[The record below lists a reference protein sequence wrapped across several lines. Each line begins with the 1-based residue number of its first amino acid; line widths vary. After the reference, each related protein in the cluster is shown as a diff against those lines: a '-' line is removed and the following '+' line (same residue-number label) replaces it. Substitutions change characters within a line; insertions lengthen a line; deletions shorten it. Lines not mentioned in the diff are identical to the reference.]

1 MHSLRGAIFSLRN
14 VLAKEGALDQ
24 AKALETVKLIK
35 YLISVGVQPVLVSN
49 STWTMVDSKEP
60 FNDYFSHLVGQ
71 QLPYYQ
77 GGKDMAYKQYSAA
90 MQHVLEDQGWRP
102 QEVVYIGNTQHDI
115 QAASNGGL
123 LFLNAKWH
131 EVNSPFGF
139 EFDSPKDIA
148 KFVDCC
154 CLTPKDWFWSIEKGN
169 LRVYTIAPL
178 GEYSKAYPQAATY
191 STDAKNAVKFG
202 VGDLRFWGLLMAA
215 RMHLSGIGAE
225 ASFVAPYPGHK
236 TTSEKAELL
245 QAVRIA
251 SGSLRA
257 RYLEDYIV
265 RHQDA
270 PKSQALRNSGQHPS
284 ATNQLA
290 TIHLRADPL
299 KTGEVG
305 GRYKSRPNVKGR
317 TLLLVDDICTQG
329 HSLEAARAF
338 AEAAGA
344 NVISL
349 CWLKTPGPNDY
360 HEIVSLTPSIKRPY
374 SEYVPV
380 SQETAVHSN
389 SGNVINHNAATEI
402 ANAFMRFNGWD
413 WPQGL

>member
-1 MHSLRGAIFSLRN
+1 MHTLRGAIFSLRN
-14 VLAKEGALDQ
+14 VLVKEGQLDQ
-24 AKALETVKLIK
+24 AKALETIRLIK

-49 STWTMVDSKEP
+49 STWTMVGSNEP
-60 FNDYFSHLVGQ
+60 FNDYFSRLVGQ

-77 GGKDMAYKQYSAA
+77 GGTDMAYKQYAAA
-90 MQHVLEDQGWRP
+90 MQHVLEDQGWQP
-102 QEVVYIGNTQHDI
+102 QEVVYIGNTQDDI

-131 EVNSPFGF
+131 EANSPFGF
-139 EFDSPKDIA
+139 EFNSPKDIA

-154 CLTPKDWFWSIEKGN
+154 CLTPKDWFWSIEQGN

-178 GEYSKAYPQAATY
+178 GEFSKAYPHAATY

-225 ASFVAPYPGHK
+225 ASYVAPYPGHK

-270 PKSQALRNSGQHPS
+270 PKSQALRNSGQQPS
-284 ATNQLA
+284 AHNQLA
-290 TIHLRADPL
+290 TIHLRTDPL

-305 GRYKSRPNVKGR
+305 GRYKNRPNVKGK
-317 TLLLVDDICTQG
+317 TLLMVDDICTQG
-329 HSLEAARAF
+329 HSLETARAF

-344 NVISL
+344 NVICL

-374 SEYVPV
+374 SKYVPE
-380 SQETAVHSN
+380 SQATAIHSN

-402 ANAFMRFNGWD
+402 ADAFTRFNGWD
-413 WPQGL
+413 WPQGV

>member
-1 MHSLRGAIFSLRN
+1 MHTLRGAIFSLRN
-14 VLAKEGALDQ
+14 VLAREGKFNQ
-24 AKALETVKLIK
+24 ENALETVKLIK
-35 YLISVGVQPVLVSN
+35 YLGTAGVQPVLVSN
-49 STWTMVDSKEP
+49 STWTMKGSKEP
-60 FNDYFSHLVGQ
+60 FNDYFTRLVGQ
-71 QLPYYQ
+71 PLPYYQ
-77 GGKDMAYKQYSAA
+77 GGRDMEYKQYAAA
-90 MQHVLEDQGWRP
+90 MQHVLKDQGWLP

-123 LFLNAKWH
+123 LLLNAKWH
-131 EVNSPFGF
+131 EENSPFGF
-139 EFDSPKDIA
+139 EFNSPKGIA
-148 KFVDCC
+148 KFIDCC
-154 CLTPKDWFWSIEKGN
+154 CLTPKDWFWGIEQGN

-178 GEYSKAYPQAATY
+178 GEHSTTYPHARTY

-225 ASFVAPYPGHK
+225 ASYVAPYPGHK
-236 TTSEKAELL
+236 TTSKKAELL

-257 RYLEDYIV
+257 RYLQDYIV

-270 PKSQALRNSGQHPS
+270 PKSQALRNKGLQPS
-284 ATNQLA
+284 ARDQLA
-290 TIHLRADPL
+290 TIHLRTDPL
-299 KTGEVG
+299 KTGDVG
-305 GRYKSRPNVKGR
+305 GRYKSRPNVKGK
-317 TLLLVDDICTQG
+317 TVLIVDDICTQG
-329 HSLEAARAF
+329 HSLETARAF

-360 HEIVSLTPSIKRPY
+360 QEIVDLNPMIKRPY
-374 SEYVPV
+374 STYTPID
-380 SQETAVHSN
+380 QEVDVHSN
-389 SGNVINHNAATEI
+389 SGNVINQNAAAEI
-402 ANAFMRFNGWD
+402 ADAFSRFNGWD

>member
-1 MHSLRGAIFSLRN
+1 MHTLRGAIFSLRN
-14 VLAKEGALDQ
+14 VLVKEGTLDRD
-24 AKALETVKLIK
+24 KVFETIMLIK

-49 STWTMVDSKEP
+49 SMWTMVQSKEP
-60 FNDYFSHLVGQ
+60 FNDYFSRLVGH

-77 GGKDMAYKQYSAA
+77 GGKDMDYKQYAAA
-90 MQHVLEDQGWRP
+90 MKHVLDKQGWQP
-102 QEVVYIGNTQHDI
+102 QEVVYIGNTQDDI

-131 EVNSPFGF
+131 EKNSPFGF
-139 EFDSPKDIA
+139 EFNSPKDIA

-154 CLTPKDWFWSIEKGN
+154 CLTPKDWFWGIEHGN

-178 GEYSKAYPQAATY
+178 GEYSKAYPDAPTY
-191 STDAKNAVKFG
+191 SSDAKNAVKFG

-225 ASFVAPYPGHK
+225 ASYVAPYPGHK
-236 TTSEKAELL
+236 TTSEKTELL

-257 RYLEDYIV
+257 RYLEDYIF

-270 PKSQALRNSGQHPS
+270 VKSQTLRNSGQQPS
-284 ATNQLA
+284 ADNQLA
-290 TIHLRADPL
+290 TIHLRTDPL

-305 GRYKSRPNVKGR
+305 GRYKNRPNVKGK
-317 TLLLVDDICTQG
+317 TLLVVDDICTQG

-338 AEAAGA
+338 AESAGA
-344 NVISL
+344 NVICL

-360 HEIVSLTPSIKRPY
+360 REIASLTPSIKRPY
-374 SEYVPV
+374 SKYTPK
-380 SQETAVHSN
+380 SHKTAVHSN
-389 SGNVINHNAATEI
+389 SGNVINHNAAAEI
-402 ANAFMRFNGWD
+402 ADAFTRYDGWD

>member
-1 MHSLRGAIFSLRN
+1 MHTLRGAIFSLRN
-14 VLAKEGALDQ
+14 VLAKEGKADQ
-24 AKALETVKLIK
+24 AVVLETVKLLR
-35 YLISVGVQPVLVSN
+35 YLISAGVQPVLVSN
-49 STWTMVDSKEP
+49 STWTVVGSKEP
-60 FNDYFSHLVGQ
+60 FNEYFSRLVGQ

-77 GGKDMAYKQYSAA
+77 GGRNMAYKQYAAA
-90 MQHVLEDQGWRP
+90 MQHVLKEQGWEP
-102 QEVVYIGNTQHDI
+102 QEVVYIGNTQEDI

-123 LFLNAKWH
+123 LFLNAEWH
-131 EVNSPFGF
+131 GQNSPFGF
-139 EFDSPKDIA
+139 EFDSPREIA

-154 CLTPKDWFWSIEKGN
+154 CLTPKDWFWSIQNGN

-178 GEYSKAYPQAATY
+178 GEYSKAYPSAAIY

-225 ASFVAPYPGHK
+225 ASYVAPYPGHK

-245 QAVRIA
+245 EAVRIA

-270 PKSQALRNSGQHPS
+270 PKSQTLRNSGEQPS
-284 ATNQLA
+284 AFNQLA
-290 TIHLRADPL
+290 SIRLRTDPL
-299 KTGEVG
+299 KTGGAG
-305 GRYKSRPNVKGR
+305 GRYKNRPNVNGK
-317 TLLLVDDICTQG
+317 TLLVVDDICTQG
-329 HSLEAARAF
+329 HSLETARAF

-344 NVISL
+344 NVICL

-360 HEIVSLTPSIKRPY
+360 REIVKLTPSIKRPY
-374 SEYVPV
+374 LSYKPESYEEV
-380 SQETAVHSN
+380 VHSN

-402 ANAFMRFNGWD
+402 ADAFTRFSGWD
-413 WPQGL
+413 WPNDL

>member
-1 MHSLRGAIFSLRN
+1 MHTLRGAIFSLSN
-14 VLAKEGALDQ
+14 VLAKEGKADQ
-24 AKALETVKLIK
+24 ATALETVKLLK
-35 YLISVGVQPVLVSN
+35 YLIAAGVQPILVSN
-49 STWTMVDSKEP
+49 STWQITGTQEP
-60 FNDYFSHLVGQ
+60 FNDYLSRLVGQ

-77 GGKDMAYKQYSAA
+77 GGRDMPYKQYAAA
-90 MQHVLEDQGWRP
+90 MQHVLNEQGWVS
-102 QEVVYIGNTQHDI
+102 QEVVYVGNTQEDI

-131 EVNSPFGF
+131 EENSPFGF
-139 EFDSPKDIA
+139 EFNSPKDIA

-154 CLTPKDWFWSIEKGN
+154 CLTPKDWFWSIEQDN

-178 GEYSKAYPQAATY
+178 GEYSRAYPDAAIY
-191 STDAKNAVKFG
+191 STDAKNAAKFG
-202 VGDLRFWGLLMAA
+202 IGDLRFWGLLMAA

-225 ASFVAPYPGHK
+225 ASYVAPYPGHRA
-236 TTSEKAELL
+236 TSEKAELL

-270 PKSQALRNSGQHPS
+270 PKSQSLRNSGLQPS
-284 ATNQLA
+284 ALNQLS
-290 TIHLRADPL
+290 TIHLRTDPL
-299 KTGEVG
+299 KTGDVG
-305 GRYKSRPNVKGR
+305 GRYKNRPNVKGK
-317 TLLLVDDICTQG
+317 TLLVVDDICTQG

-344 NVISL
+344 KVICL

-360 HEIVSLTPSIKRPY
+360 HEVVDLTPSIKRPY
-374 SEYVPV
+374 SAFVPE
-380 SQETAVHSN
+380 SHKLNIHSN
-389 SGNVINHNAATEI
+389 SGNVINGNAASEI
-402 ANAFMRFNGWD
+402 SNAFSNFSSWGWPPD
-413 WPQGL
+413 L

>member
-1 MHSLRGAIFSLRN
+1 MHTLRGAIFSLRN
-14 VLAKEGALDQ
+14 VLVKEGQLDK
-24 AKALETVKLIK
+24 AKVLETIRLIK

-49 STWTMVDSKEP
+49 STWTMVDGKEP
-60 FNDYFSHLVGQ
+60 FNDYFSRLVGQ

-77 GGKDMAYKQYSAA
+77 GGKDMAYKQYAAA
-90 MQHVLEDQGWRP
+90 MKHILEDQGWEP

-131 EVNSPFGF
+131 ETNSPFGF
-139 EFDSPKDIA
+139 EFNSPKDIA

-154 CLTPKDWFWSIEKGN
+154 CLAPKDWFWSIEQAN
-169 LRVYTIAPL
+169 LRVYAIAPL
-178 GEYSKAYPQAATY
+178 GEYSKAYPHAATY

-225 ASFVAPYPGHK
+225 ASYVAPYPGHK

-270 PKSQALRNSGQHPS
+270 PKSQTIRNSGQQPS
-284 ATNQLA
+284 AHNQLA
-290 TIHLRADPL
+290 TIHLRTDPL

-305 GRYKSRPNVKGR
+305 GRYKSRPNVNGK
-317 TLLLVDDICTQG
+317 TLVLVDDICTQG

-344 NVISL
+344 NIICL

-360 HEIVSLTPSIKRPY
+360 HEIVSLNPSIKRPY
-374 SEYVPV
+374 SKYVPEG
-380 SQETAVHSN
+380 QETAIHSN
-389 SGNVINHNAATEI
+389 SGNVINHNAAAEI
-402 ANAFMRFNGWD
+402 ADAFTRFNGWD
-413 WPQGL
+413 WH

>member
-1 MHSLRGAIFSLRN
+1 MHTLRGAIFSLSN
-14 VLAKEGALDQ
+14 VLAKEGKADQ
-24 AKALETVKLIK
+24 AIALETVKLIK

-49 STWTMVDSKEP
+49 STWKMVDSEEP
-60 FNDYFSHLVGQ
+60 FNDFFSRLVGR

-77 GGKDMAYKQYSAA
+77 GGRDMPYKQYAAA
-90 MQHVLEDQGWRP
+90 MQHVLEDQGWAP
-102 QEVVYIGNTQHDI
+102 QEVVYIGNTQEDI

-131 EVNSPFGF
+131 EQNSPFGF

-154 CLTPKDWFWSIEKGN
+154 CLTPKDWFWSIEQGN

-178 GEYSKAYPQAATY
+178 GEYSRAYPDAAIY

-225 ASFVAPYPGHK
+225 ASYVAPYPGHK

-257 RYLEDYIV
+257 RYLEDYIL

-270 PKSQALRNSGQHPS
+270 PKSQTLRNSGQQPS
-284 ATNQLA
+284 ALNQLGS
-290 TIHLRADPL
+290 IRLRPDPL
-299 KTGEVG
+299 KTGDVG
-305 GRYKSRPNVKGR
+305 GRYKNRPNVKGK
-317 TLLLVDDICTQG
+317 TLLVVDDICTQG
-329 HSLEAARAF
+329 HSLETARAF

-344 NVISL
+344 NVICL
-349 CWLKTPGPNDY
+349 CWLKTPGANDY
-360 HEIVSLTPSIKRPY
+360 HEIVRLIPNIKRPY
-374 SEYVPV
+374 LSYEPESHEV
-380 SQETAVHSN
+380 AVHSN
-389 SGNVINHNAATEI
+389 SGNVINHNAANEI
-402 ANAFMRFNGWD
+402 ADAFTRFNGWD
-413 WPQGL
+413 WPIEI